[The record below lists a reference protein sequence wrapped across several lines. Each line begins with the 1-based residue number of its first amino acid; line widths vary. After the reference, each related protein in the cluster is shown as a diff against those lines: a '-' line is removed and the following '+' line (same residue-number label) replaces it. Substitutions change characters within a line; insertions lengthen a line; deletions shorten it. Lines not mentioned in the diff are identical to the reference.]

1 MNCRGGCLEKLRGIW
16 VPVGGLILVER
27 QVGCSDPLTGLALP
41 EENSP
46 LGCQGNNSGLYLLNP
61 LLSLLRLCCAEPS
74 WLPHHNLQRCYSVSV
89 I

>member
-1 MNCRGGCLEKLRGIW
+1 MTSQDLNSYLEDIEDELCVGGGGSGEAQGHMGSC
-16 VPVGGLILVER
+16 GGLILVER

-41 EENSP
+41 AENSP

-74 WLPHHNLQRCYSVSV
+74 
-89 I
+89 